1 MATIRNIAKLAGV
14 SVPTVSR
21 VLNDQKVDPF
31 MTFKVRQAAQS
42 LDYIPNRSAKRLRG
56 VGNPLLG
63 AIFSDLSNQF
73 FADILKHFERVV
85 SAHQHSLL
93 ISNSASKH
101 EKEQELIHIMLE
113 EGVSG
118 LVKAPTL
125 EYSPKIQELIE
136 NDFPIVMVDR
146 RMKEMEVDTVTIN
159 NFEASSKAVCH
170 LANLGHLEIG
180 YVGGPNHLSSAN
192 DRFLGFQE
200 GLKQAN
206 INFNEKWVSF
216 GNYKME
222 SGYLLTEK
230 LISLKDLPSA
240 ILVAN
245 NEMVI
250 GCLNKIHEEGLRIP
264 KDLSIISFDDFPRS
278 ISLNPPLTAIAQPT
292 KEIGAKAANLL
303 LDRLVDNTKPPQTLI
318 LESNLV
324 VRESCGQCLVNINQE
339 KLEGEEYE

>member
-21 VLNDQKVDPF
+21 VLNDQKVDPV
-31 MTFKVRQAAQS
+31 MTLKVRQAAQS

-56 VGNPLLG
+56 VGNPLVG

-73 FADILKHFERVV
+73 FTEILKHFESVV
-85 SAHQHSLL
+85 SVHQHSLL
-93 ISNSASKH
+93 ISNSASKP
-101 EKEQELIHIMLE
+101 EKEQELIQIMLE

-118 LVKAPTL
+118 LVMAPTL

-136 NDFPIVMVDR
+136 NDFPIVIVDR

-159 NFEASSKAVCH
+159 NFEASAKAVCH
-170 LANLGHLEIG
+170 LANLGHSEIG
-180 YVGGPNHLSSAN
+180 YIGGPNHLSSAN
-192 DRFLGFQE
+192 DRFLGFKE

-230 LISLKDLPSA
+230 LISCKDLPSA

-264 KDLSIISFDDFPRS
+264 KDLSIISFDDFPWS

-324 VRESCGQCLVNINQE
+324 VRESCGKCLVNINQK
-339 KLEGEEYE
+339 KLKGEEYE